1 MSQLP
6 YHVILVARL
15 HRQPCLL
22 VDRKEHVV
30 VEDDGERDLA
40 RIIHV
45 IKVGLRRRRDLDD
58 NALPVLERKLRVDC
72 VTVCMGPVNKPKSR
86 DVNWPQYRRLARPN
100 QSIHASAPSSSK

>member
-72 VTVCMGPVNKPKSR
+72 VKVCMGPVNKAQVKRRELATTSAACTPKSKH
-86 DVNWPQYRRLARPN
+86 PH
-100 QSIHASAPSSSK
+100 IGSK